1 MKLKMLSGLFSLVAQ
16 YFDVFADVDAGARA
30 MYQERIKG
38 LRELIPHIGCVPIVV
53 PLKIFLDLL

>member
-1 MKLKMLSGLFSLVAQ
+1 MLSGLFSLLAQ

-30 MYQERIKG
+30 MYQEGIKE
-38 LRELIPHIGCVPIVV
+38 LRELIPHIGSVPIVI

>member
-1 MKLKMLSGLFSLVAQ
+1 MLSGLFSLVAQ

-38 LRELIPHIGCVPIVV
+38 LRELVPHIGCVPIVV